1 MYTVTLLL
9 HILYHYFV
17 SPLCN
22 IFLYQMYQMCN
33 TLMYHFPRER
43 SLSLGAAG
51 VDVKKAVYTRA
62 PVPTIVIWSGKMRD
76 ESQRDDASYG

>member
-1 MYTVTLLL
+1 
-9 HILYHYFV
+9 
-17 SPLCN
+17 
-22 IFLYQMYQMCN
+22 MCN

>member
-17 SPLCN
+17 SHYVTFFCIKCITLCYT
-22 IFLYQMYQMCN
+22 FL
-33 TLMYHFPRER
+33 YHFPRER

-62 PVPTIVIWSGKMRD
+62 PVPTIVIWSGKTRD